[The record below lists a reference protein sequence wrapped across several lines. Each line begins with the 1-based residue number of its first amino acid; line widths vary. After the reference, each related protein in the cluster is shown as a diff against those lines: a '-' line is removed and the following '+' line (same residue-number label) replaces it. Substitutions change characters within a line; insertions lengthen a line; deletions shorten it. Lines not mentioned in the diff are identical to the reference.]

1 MNETAMTAGCVVL
14 LIDESSAMS
23 ARAAGAEQPLAAQ
36 TATAV
41 NALLNQMAAGPNVPI
56 AVVGYHADA
65 NGTSNIG
72 GRLGGSAA
80 GRGFVPLQDLLAV
93 PLRVETRIR
102 KLPTGPMLPPREE
115 PVAFPIWYEP
125 QSGASG
131 PQIAAFEH
139 VKSLIGDWLA
149 RHSGAPALVIHVC
162 GGASSD
168 GNPHQAVEAVQALGE
183 NVHVFHAHLGTA
195 ANVPSTLYPANRA
208 YLPMG
213 AIRDTFDRTSPLP
226 ALLVAHLKQ
235 IPLII
240 NPGARGLI
248 ANAKLVDLIRMF
260 GLVKETTRT
269 WPVSY
274 DLVGTPVADVP
285 LHVPAPQAGEQGS
298 TRAAETTTAESFS
311 SAPSLPSSPATEID
325 SARLLALLVDR
336 SVADPFNV
344 DPKNA
349 YSRLQE
355 RANELLTK
363 LALKPDANLHVA
375 MTIYGLDA
383 LGLPEIRTGF
393 DAALAGRTIVPSNEL
408 EAGAMRRESTVE
420 QIPNGVGGLIEV
432 PREKLTFL
440 ELDPTRSCSPLPA
453 FEAVK
458 STLDTWSSEHPA
470 TNKPPIVLH
479 LTRGGQAESD
489 LREGVGL
496 VKDAAVYHLVVTE
509 EPHPSLAYPP
519 SAEEIED
526 PNVRLLAELS
536 SPLADD
542 FADNPAVQPG
552 ARGLVVNG
560 KFECLL

>member
-1 MNETAMTAGCVVL
+1 
-14 LIDESSAMS
+14 
-23 ARAAGAEQPLAAQ
+23 
-36 TATAV
+36 
-41 NALLNQMAAGPNVPI
+41 
-56 AVVGYHADA
+56 
-65 NGTSNIG
+65 
-72 GRLGGSAA
+72 
-80 GRGFVPLQDLLAV
+80 
-93 PLRVETRIR
+93 
-102 KLPTGPMLPPREE
+102 
-115 PVAFPIWYEP
+115 
-125 QSGASG
+125 
-131 PQIAAFEH
+131 
-139 VKSLIGDWLA
+139 
-149 RHSGAPALVIHVC
+149 
-162 GGASSD
+162 
-168 GNPHQAVEAVQALGE
+168 
-183 NVHVFHAHLGTA
+183 
-195 ANVPSTLYPANRA
+195 
-208 YLPMG
+208 
-213 AIRDTFDRTSPLP
+213 
-226 ALLVAHLKQ
+226 
-235 IPLII
+235 
-240 NPGARGLI
+240 
-248 ANAKLVDLIRMF
+248 
-260 GLVKETTRT
+260 
-269 WPVSY
+269 
-274 DLVGTPVADVP
+274 
-285 LHVPAPQAGEQGS
+285 
-298 TRAAETTTAESFS
+298 
-311 SAPSLPSSPATEID
+311 
-325 SARLLALLVDR
+325 LALLVDR

>member
-1 MNETAMTAGCVVL
+1 M
-14 LIDESSAMS
+14 
-23 ARAAGAEQPLAAQ
+23 
-36 TATAV
+36 
-41 NALLNQMAAGPNVPI
+41 
-56 AVVGYHADA
+56 
-65 NGTSNIG
+65 
-72 GRLGGSAA
+72 
-80 GRGFVPLQDLLAV
+80 
-93 PLRVETRIR
+93 
-102 KLPTGPMLPPREE
+102 
-115 PVAFPIWYEP
+115 
-125 QSGASG
+125 
-131 PQIAAFEH
+131 
-139 VKSLIGDWLA
+139 
-149 RHSGAPALVIHVC
+149 LVIHVC
-162 GGASSD
+162 AGASSD

-183 NVHVFHAHLGTA
+183 NVYVFHAHLGTA
-195 ANVPSTLYPANRA
+195 ANVPATLYPANRA

-213 AIRDTFDRTSPLP
+213 AVRDTFDRTSPLP
-226 ALLVAHLKQ
+226 APLVAHLKQ
-235 IPLII
+235 VPLII
-240 NPGARGLI
+240 NPGARGMI

-260 GLVKETTRT
+260 GLVKEMSRT

-274 DLVGTPVADVP
+274 DMMASPIADVP
-285 LHVPAPQAGEQGS
+285 LIHPIAEAGEQGS
-298 TRAAETTTAESFS
+298 MGAAENSSDTAFS
-311 SAPSLPSSPATEID
+311 PDPSLPSSSATEID

-349 YSRLQE
+349 YFRLQE

-363 LALKPDANLHVA
+363 LALKPGGNLHVA
-375 MTIYGLDA
+375 LTIYGLDA

-393 DAALAGRTIVPSNEL
+393 DATLAGRTIVPANEL
-408 EAGAMRRESTVE
+408 EAGAMRRESTIE

-458 STLDTWSSEHPA
+458 SLLDTWSSEHPA
-470 TNKPPIVLH
+470 TSKPPIVLH
-479 LTRGGQAESD
+479 LTRGGQAESE

-509 EPHPSLAYPP
+509 EPHASLAYPP
-519 SAEEIED
+519 SVEEIED

-536 SPLADD
+536 SPLSDD

-560 KFECLL
+560 RFECLL